1 MKTFKTKLKLNN
13 KQRTRLFKNASVSR
27 FAYNLTLEIQEE
39 NYKKGN
45 KFLSDSEVRKIITK
59 RKQND
64 LAWLYDYNCDIVKQA
79 VKDACKAYKKFFNK
93 KARKP
98 KFKPAKLTKPSFYVD
113 GWKLKIENGY
123 VKIPLCTKIKLY
135 EKDYVP
141 EGLNYQ
147 NPRITFDGINWWLS
161 VGLPIEIE
169 QYELTDEIIG
179 IDLGLKELATCSNG
193 MVFHSVAKSNEY
205 QKINKSLVQ
214 KQKQI
219 SRKYEMN
226 KQGNKF
232 IKTSNI
238 KKLERKIQ
246 KKRIRLQN
254 IKKDY
259 FHKSSTALVRTKPKA
274 IVLEDLNV
282 AGMRKN
288 KHLSHSLQET
298 SISTFKQILIS
309 KAESHG
315 IEVVIADRFYPSSQI
330 CSHCGSR
337 RSIKLSE
344 RIYKCPN
351 CGLEINRDFNASI
364 NLKHYREF
372 PEKLSLWRTK
382 TTGVVKNNETEF
394 YEEGILHKADNC
406 SVQLETFIS

>member
-1 MKTFKTKLKLNN
+1 MKTYKVKLKLNN
-13 KQRTRLFKNASVSR
+13 KQKTRLFKNASVSR

-79 VKDACKAYKKFFNK
+79 VKDACRAYKKFFNK
-93 KARKP
+93 KAKKP
-98 KFKPAKLTKPSFYVD
+98 KFKSAKLTKPSFYVD

-123 VKIPLCTKIKLY
+123 IKIPLCTKIKLY
-135 EKDYVP
+135 EKDYIP

-147 NPRITFDGINWWLS
+147 NPRITFDGIYWWLS

-193 MVFHSVAKSNEY
+193 MVFHNVSKSKEY
-205 QKINKSLVQ
+205 RKFL
-214 KQKQI
+214 KQKQRQV

-238 KKLERKIQ
+238 KKLERRIQ
-246 KKRIRLQN
+246 KKRIKLDN

-288 KHLSHSLQET
+288 KYLSHSLQET
-298 SISTFKQILIS
+298 SISTFKQMLIN

-315 IEVVIADRFYPSSQI
+315 IEVVLADRFYPSSQI

-344 RIYKCPN
+344 RTYKCPV
-351 CGLEINRDFNASI
+351 CGLEIDRDLNASI

-372 PEKLSLWRTK
+372 PEKLSLWRAK

>member
-1 MKTFKTKLKLNN
+1 MKTYKVKLKLNN
-13 KQRTRLFKNASVSR
+13 KQKTRLFRNASVSR
-27 FAYNLTLEIQEE
+27 FAYNLTIELQEE

-45 KFLSDSEVRKIITK
+45 KFLSDSEIRKIITK

-79 VKDACKAYKKFFNK
+79 VKDACRAYKKFFNK
-93 KARKP
+93 KSKKP
-98 KFKPAKLTKPSFYVD
+98 RFHSKKNSRTSFYID
-113 GWKLKIENGY
+113 GWKLKIENGC

-135 EKDYVP
+135 EKDYIP

-147 NPRITFDGINWWLS
+147 NSRITFDGIDWWLS

-193 MVFHSVAKSNEY
+193 MVFHNVAKSNEY
-205 QKINKSLVQ
+205 QKTNKSL
-214 KQKQI
+214 KQKQRQV

-226 KQGNKF
+226 KQSDKF
-232 IKTSNI
+232 IRTKNI
-238 KKLERKIQ
+238 NKLERRIQ
-246 KKRIRLQN
+246 KKRIKLDN

-274 IVLEDLNV
+274 IVLEHLNV

-288 KHLSHSLQET
+288 KYLSHSLQET
-298 SISTFKQILIS
+298 SISTFKQMLIS

-315 IEVVIADRFYPSSQI
+315 IEVVLADRFYPSSQI
-330 CSHCGSR
+330 CSHCGNR
-337 RSIKLSE
+337 KVDLKLSE
-344 RIYKCPN
+344 RVYKCPV
-351 CGLEINRDFNASI
+351 CGLEIDRDFNASI

-382 TTGVVKNNETEF
+382 TNW
-394 YEEGILHKADNC
+394 
-406 SVQLETFIS
+406 SS